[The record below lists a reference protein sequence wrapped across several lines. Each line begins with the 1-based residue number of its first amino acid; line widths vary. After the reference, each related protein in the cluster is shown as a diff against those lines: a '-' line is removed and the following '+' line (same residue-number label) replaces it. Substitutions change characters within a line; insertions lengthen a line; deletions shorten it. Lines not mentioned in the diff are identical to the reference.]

1 MSDTSWSLIF
11 SPPLENFGGKIDSR
25 PTKAILF
32 TLQRSFGQCR
42 VLHDLSLDQLDLI
55 DDFVN
60 LVGPSPELRC
70 DTQNLSKQV
79 FFCSPSTKPLVFRSP
94 TEADYSN
101 SHLRA
106 AIFDTLQEREVD
118 LKHIRGDTRDGD
130 AWVLRDA
137 KNQLAAW
144 QQDGALEHWR
154 GGWHRTA
161 LCQFT
166 YNIIVMRIV
175 FPETFW
181 ATY

>member
-1 MSDTSWSLIF
+1 MICSL
-11 SPPLENFGGKIDSR
+11 PLENLAGKIDSH

-42 VLHDLSLDQLDLI
+42 VLHDLSLDQFDLI
-55 DDFVN
+55 DGFVN
-60 LVGPSPELRC
+60 LVRSSPELRC
-70 DTQNLSKQV
+70 DTQNVWKQV

-130 AWVLRDA
+130 AWVLSDT
-137 KNQLAAW
+137 KNQLAVW

-154 GGWHRTA
+154 GGWHRTF
-161 LCQFT
+161 LWQFT
-166 YNIIVMRIV
+166 HNSIVMRIG